1 VRPVLAL
8 LGGIAISI
16 IGLSIVLD
24 TAWEL
29 VGVALIVGGVAVAA
43 QVTSPRA
50 TGRLRGAMRGVGAG
64 TGRSSIVGR
73 PSGLGTRLARRGST
87 PPKGD

>member
-16 IGLSIVLD
+16 IGLSIVLATD
-24 TAWEL
+24 WEL

-43 QVTSPRA
+43 QVSPRA